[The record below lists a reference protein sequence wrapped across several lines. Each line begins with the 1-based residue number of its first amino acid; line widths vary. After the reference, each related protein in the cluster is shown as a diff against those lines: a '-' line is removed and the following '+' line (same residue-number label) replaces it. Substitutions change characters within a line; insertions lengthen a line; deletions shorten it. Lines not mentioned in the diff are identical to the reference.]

1 VAKKIYTLEQVKDDI
16 KGFFAN
22 DSHRLFAYGTPTPDC
37 NKNCPFHKRNLQVL
51 FEDDYPHDITIKAV
65 KALVREGF
73 LKLRKV
79 PIDSTEVHFLHRYNL
94 RYVVRLMKH
103 LTSLIRQY
111 GDYRIS
117 KATGDYAE
125 MLFGFMFRL
134 NGFEIVARNVSE
146 YNGTNWVKTQYYD
159 LDFIIERDA
168 IVYGV
173 EIKNTFDY
181 MPPVEFQAKLEI
193 CKRFDIVP
201 VFPLRCPSDRQFE
214 DMRNEGGLALK
225 FKARIFPPGQ
235 EQLVHDIWNFMRLP
249 VTIWKE
255 LPRGIEKR
263 FIDFHNEQLAARKTK
278 PRQ

>member
-1 VAKKIYTLEQVKDDI
+1 MAKKKYTPKEVKDDI
-16 KGFFAN
+16 RDFFTN

-37 NKNCPFHKRNLQVL
+37 NKDCPFHKRNLQVL
-51 FEDDYPHDITIKAV
+51 FEEDYPHDITLKAV
-65 KALVREGF
+65 QALVQEGF
-73 LKLRKV
+73 LKLRAI

-103 LTSLIRQY
+103 PADLIRQY
-111 GDYRIS
+111 SDYRIS
-117 KATGDYAE
+117 KATGNYAE
-125 MLFGFMFRL
+125 MLFSFMFRL
-134 NGFEIVARNVSE
+134 NGFKIVARNVSE
-146 YNGTNWVKTQYYD
+146 YDGTKWVKTPDYD

-168 IVYGV
+168 ITYGV

-181 MPPVEFQAKLEI
+181 MPPDEFQAKLEI